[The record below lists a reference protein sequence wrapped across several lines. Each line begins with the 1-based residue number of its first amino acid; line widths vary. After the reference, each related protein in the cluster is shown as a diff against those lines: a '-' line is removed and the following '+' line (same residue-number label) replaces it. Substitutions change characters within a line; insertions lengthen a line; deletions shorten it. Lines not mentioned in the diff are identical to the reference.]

1 MRELLLIAAVVA
13 MFGFGYYLMNRLDCF
28 LERQRWS
35 QGLQPQPYDNSL
47 RIGVSDPMVVD
58 SITEILEEQSR
69 QSSAVAV
76 SLFHGSD
83 KELLEELSG
92 GKLDVIFLANQAKI
106 PPDVSF
112 HVRKVQLEHEPVMT
126 RYSGLPIEPIA
137 KEGAVQKM
145 VWSKAVQPP
154 SVRLFL
160 EGVQPWHGEQW
171 KNKRDVL

>member
-35 QGLQPQPYDNSL
+35 QGLQLQPYDNSL
-47 RIGVSDPMVVD
+47 RIGVSDAMVVD

-92 GKLDVIFLANQAKI
+92 GKLDVIFLSNQTKI

-112 HVRKVQLEHEPVMT
+112 YIRKVRLEHGPVIT
-126 RYSGLPIEPIA
+126 KYGGLPIKTIA
-137 KEGAVQKM
+137 REGVVQKM

-160 EGVQPWHGEQW
+160 EGVQPWLGEQW